1 MTGITSTTIMAIMMI
16 TGTITITAMTTTM
29 ARWSLQRS
37 RNGRPAML
45 DDFFVRAM
53 LAGIG
58 LALTTGPLGC
68 FVIWRRMAYFGD
80 TMAHSALLG
89 VALSL
94 FFSLNLMVSVFVVA
108 ALVSVILIVLQKRQG
123 LSADALLGI
132 LSHATLAIGLV
143 MVAFMTW
150 VRFDLIA
157 FLFGDILAV
166 TPTDVAIVWLGGLVV
181 VAIIAW
187 LWRPLLA
194 GTVNVELAEA
204 EGMQPERARFIFM
217 LLMALVIAIAMKIVG
232 IMLITSLLI
241 IPAAAARRF
250 AATPEIMAVLASV
263 IGAVAV
269 VIGLFGSLTYDT
281 PSGPSIVVA
290 ALLLFLISLLPRPGA
305 RASDLRQRT

>member
-1 MTGITSTTIMAIMMI
+1 MF
-16 TGTITITAMTTTM
+16 
-29 ARWSLQRS
+29 
-37 RNGRPAML
+37 
-45 DDFFVRAM
+45 DDFFVRAIV
-53 LAGIG
+53 AGVG

-68 FVIWRRMAYFGD
+68 FIIWRRMAYFGD

-94 FFSLNLMVSVFVVA
+94 LFELNLILSVFFVA
-108 ALVSVILIVLQKRQG
+108 ALVSILLLLLQRRG
-123 LSADALLGI
+123 ALSADALLGI

-150 VRFDLIA
+150 VRIDLVA

-166 TPTDVAIVWLGGLVV
+166 TTADIQLIWGGGVLVLFAIVY
-181 VAIIAW
+181 

-194 GTVNVELAEA
+194 STVNPEIAEA
-204 EGMQPERARFIFM
+204 EGLQPEKARLYFM

-241 IPAAAARRF
+241 IPAATARRF
-250 AATPEIMAVLASV
+250 SSTPEIMAVLASL
-263 IGAVAV
+263 IGALAV
-269 VIGLFGSLTYDT
+269 VGGLFGSLHYDT

-290 ALLLFLISLLPRPGA
+290 ALLLFILSLLPLGRKIEAGA
-305 RASDLRQRT
+305 GHSHGGHH